1 MSELPIHPGSVVLIT
16 GIMGAGKSTVAQA
29 LAERLPRAVHVRG
42 DTFRRMIVSGRAEMV
57 PGADAEALAQLRLRY
72 RLGAMVADG
81 YAAAGFTAV
90 YQDII
95 LGEDL
100 TAVTNAI
107 HARPLYLVVLAPRPE
122 VVRQRAD
129 SRAKVSGYGEWT
141 VDALDEM
148 LRATPRIGL
157 WLDTSDQSADESV
170 NAILAR
176 AAEALINAAPEEG
189 TLMSSTGEPKET
201 AFGDDGGPPSG
212 L

>member
-1 MSELPIHPGSVVLIT
+1 MHPGSVVLIT

-42 DTFRRMIVSGRAEMV
+42 DAFRRMIVSGRAEMV
-57 PGADAEALAQLRLRY
+57 PRADAEALAQLRLRY
-72 RLGAMVADG
+72 RLGATVADG

-100 TAVTNAI
+100 TAVTDAI

-157 WLDTSDQSADESV
+157 WLDTSDQSRRGLRRRDRRSGTGGADSDAAER
-170 NAILAR
+170 LAR
-176 AAEALINAAPEEG
+176 LTTAP
-189 TLMSSTGEPKET
+189 TLHMVP
-201 AFGDDGGPPSG
+201 ARP
-212 L
+212 